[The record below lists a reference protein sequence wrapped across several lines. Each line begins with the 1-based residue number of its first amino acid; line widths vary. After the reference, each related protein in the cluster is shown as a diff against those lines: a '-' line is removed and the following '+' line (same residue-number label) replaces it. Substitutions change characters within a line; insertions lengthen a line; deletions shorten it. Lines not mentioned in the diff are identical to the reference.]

1 MPPHALKHSP
11 ARREDWR
18 KHPLTRSHSP
28 RARAGH
34 SAELFRF
41 KDHAPFAFRHLRE
54 HFGVDTQEYMV
65 SICGEHSL
73 RELGTPGK
81 SGAVFY
87 LTEDGRFVIKTVS
100 KKESKFLRQILP
112 TYYKYVMECED
123 TMIPRFFGLIRI
135 KTRTGRN
142 IRMVVMNNL
151 LPLTRKV
158 HEKYDLKGSTLGRWA
173 TDEEK
178 RSPHVTLKD
187 RDLNT
192 KHEGGLALP
201 ERSLKKMQ
209 EQIQNDCQWLRQHHI
224 MDYSLLLLLHFPS
237 RRDSDYDELDA
248 GSDSDRGDSGGTRT
262 NYAASRSCGS
272 LANVDEQPKPVT
284 AETHS
289 SGVLLE
295 PADSHRVD
303 SASPPPQAGEGGAAA
318 PSAIVEVVQ
327 TNRPRKKPGFLKG
340 RSGGAT
346 GTSGAAGASGDV
358 GDDSDSDDDGKS
370 NPALPRLNDS
380 DLAQAFARS
389 RASSVRVKERLF
401 NDPTGA
407 LRATTSSGTEVL
419 IFGGIID
426 VLQQYGARKQ
436 LEHGY
441 KSIRYASEKEGIS
454 VTDPQ
459 HYAARFASFI
469 TGKFVLDKDGAAPAP
484 AAADAPS
491 AAAPAPTAADAA
503 ADADA
508 APAPAA
514 PPRQPG
520 QVGGPKRTPTVKIMA
535 PAAAPAVAPAVAPAA
550 A

>member
-1 MPPHALKHSP
+1 M
-11 ARREDWR
+11 
-18 KHPLTRSHSP
+18 
-28 RARAGH
+28 
-34 SAELFRF
+34 
-41 KDHAPFAFRHLRE
+41 
-54 HFGVDTQEYMV
+54 DTQEYMV

-151 LPLTRKV
+151 MPLTHKV

-192 KHEGGLALP
+192 IHASGLALP

-209 EQIQNDCQWLRQHHI
+209 EQVQADCQWLRQHHI

-237 RRDSDYDELDA
+237 RRDSDYEEQDA
-248 GSDSDRGDSGGTRT
+248 GSDSDRGDGGTRPVPAT
-262 NYAASRSCGS
+262 SRSCGS
-272 LANVDEQPKPVT
+272 LVNIDEQPKPVT
-284 AETHS
+284 SESQSA
-289 SGVLLE
+289 GALLE
-295 PADSHRVD
+295 PTDSSRVEA
-303 SASPPPQAGEGGAAA
+303 SASASVPVGEGGAA
-318 PSAIVEVVQ
+318 PSAVVEVVQ

-340 RSGGAT
+340 RSGGSG
-346 GTSGAAGASGDV
+346 GTSGGAGTSGDV

-389 RASSVRVKERLF
+389 RASSVRVKARLF

-459 HYAARFASFI
+459 HYAARFANFI
-469 TGKFVLDKDGAAPAP
+469 LSKFVLDKDGASKGAPA
-484 AAADAPS
+484 
-491 AAAPAPTAADAA
+491 
-503 ADADA
+503 
-508 APAPAA
+508 
-514 PPRQPG
+514 R
-520 QVGGPKRTPTVKIMA
+520 PKRRHPTPSGRPRT
-535 PAAAPAVAPAVAPAA
+535 
-550 A
+550 